1 MPSAVVYLGPSLR
14 LEEARAILDA
24 EYLPPI
30 KRGDVEA
37 LLRRES
43 LPDAIGIV
51 DGQFFQNFSISP
63 KEILRAIEKGIKV
76 FGSSSMGVLR
86 AVELAP
92 YGMTGVGQ
100 IFRLFA
106 TGELDADDE
115 VAMIYD
121 DSNLKPIS
129 DPLVNIRVALAAANR
144 QGVISDATH
153 ELMVQEAKRIYF
165 PERTF
170 AYVLNRLESQ
180 ISEDERSRFKRF
192 LDTDAPDAKRED
204 AIELLQQIKLYL
216 AGL

>member
-24 EYLPPI
+24 EFLPPV
-30 KRGDVEA
+30 KRGDVDK
-37 LLRRES
+37 LLRDGA
-43 LPDAIGIV
+43 PDAIGIV

-63 KEILRAIEKGIKV
+63 KELLKAIEAGVKV

-86 AVELAP
+86 AVELER
-92 YGMTGVGQ
+92 YGMIGVGQ

-106 TGELDADDE
+106 SGELDADDE

-129 DPLVNIRVALAAANR
+129 DPLVNIRVALHAAAG
-144 QGVISDATH
+144 QGIISGDTRD
-153 ELMVQEAKRIYF
+153 LMIQEAKRIYF

-170 AYVLNRLESQ
+170 AYLLSRLG
-180 ISEDERSRFKRF
+180 SEIPEAERAGLKHF
-192 LDTDAPDAKRED
+192 LETSAPDAKRED
-204 AIELLQQIKLYL
+204 AIELLSQMKLYL
-216 AGL
+216 SDL